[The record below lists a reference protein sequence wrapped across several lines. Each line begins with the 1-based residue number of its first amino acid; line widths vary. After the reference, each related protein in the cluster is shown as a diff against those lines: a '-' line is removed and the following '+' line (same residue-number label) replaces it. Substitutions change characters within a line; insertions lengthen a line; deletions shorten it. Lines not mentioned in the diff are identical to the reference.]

1 MRQSHNT
8 SQRETTHLNYA
19 TVGNR
24 STHELRNKNTP
35 RVQIQTLRFFIE
47 SPKRFKRKFRSLE
60 LTHSTAARRTDPH
73 TEYQHPSVTQ
83 LSIANRRRDESI
95 LSSSPQQLLL
105 LQLTTFLSSSV
116 PRIWVFLRAGRA
128 VDDPLCGPQ
137 IGDKLKNTPT
147 GNRTQAKKASETLQ
161 PEGVP
166 WAKMA
171 TVLRPPVRG
180 RASLPLKI
188 AYKKNKPTDRTVKL
202 IQSYGSVGRL
212 IWGINVEEEQIVGTQ
227 EKSQQIVAQRLL
239 SCLQYLDATKS
250 SAKDLSLPPCN
261 L

>member
-1 MRQSHNT
+1 MPQS
-8 SQRETTHLNYA
+8 ETATHTQCETRIHQEYKYKL
-19 TVGNR
+19 
-24 STHELRNKNTP
+24 SD
-35 RVQIQTLRFFIE
+35 FSIE
-47 SPKRFKRKFRSLE
+47 SPKRLKRKFWSLD
-60 LTHSTAARRTDPH
+60 LTHSTIARRTDSH

-83 LSIANRRRDESI
+83 LPIANRRRDESI
-95 LSSSPQQLLL
+95 LSSSSQQQLL

-171 TVLRPPVRG
+171 TVSIPLIRG
-180 RASLPLKI
+180 RISLPLNIALKKI
-188 AYKKNKPTDRTVKL
+188 SDPPTTR
-202 IQSYGSVGRL
+202 
-212 IWGINVEEEQIVGTQ
+212 
-227 EKSQQIVAQRLL
+227 
-239 SCLQYLDATKS
+239 
-250 SAKDLSLPPCN
+250 P
-261 L
+261 